1 MPFKKNTDGSIDP
14 NINRDGRRPK
24 KDKKTPRQIRNSEL
38 ESLLR
43 KIKPHVSKSIMTA
56 VGIMDRVEDVS
67 DASKL
72 KAATIILDLYKDT
85 VIKLYDGQDGETDED
100 LEEVEANKP
109 FQVFS
114 FDTEKKEDQS
124 E

>member
-1 MPFKKNTDGSIDP
+1 MPFVKGDP

-24 KDKKTPRQIRNSEL
+24 KDKKSPRQIRNGEL

-56 VGIMDRVEDVS
+56 VNIMDRVEDTT

-72 KAATIILDLYKDT
+72 KAATIILDLYKET
-85 VIKLYDGQDGETDED
+85 VIKLYDGQEPDTDED
-100 LEEVEANKP
+100 LEEVDSNKP

-114 FDTEKKEDQS
+114 FDTEKKEQS

>member
-14 NINRDGRRPK
+14 NINRDGRKPK
-24 KDKKTPRQIRNSEL
+24 RDKKTPRQIRNSEL

-43 KIKPHVSKSIMTA
+43 KIKPHVSKSVMVAVKIMEKE
-56 VGIMDRVEDVS
+56 EDVT

-72 KAATIILDLYKDT
+72 KAATIILDLYKNT
-85 VIKLYDGQDGETDED
+85 VQSLYDGHDPDED
-100 LEEVEANKP
+100 ENLEELDTAPVLSLKIVDNDKP
-109 FQVFS
+109 
-114 FDTEKKEDQS
+114 S

>member
-1 MPFKKNTDGSIDP
+1 MPFVKGDP

-56 VGIMDRVEDVS
+56 VNIMDRSEDTT

-72 KAATIILDLYKDT
+72 KAATIILDLYKET
-85 VIKLYDGQDGETDED
+85 VVKLYDGHDPDED
-100 LEEVEANKP
+100 ENLEELDTAPVLSLKIVDNDKP
-109 FQVFS
+109 
-114 FDTEKKEDQS
+114 S

>member
-1 MPFKKNTDGSIDP
+1 MPFIKGDP

-85 VIKLYDGQDGETDED
+85 VIKLYDGQDVETDED

>member
-1 MPFKKNTDGSIDP
+1 MPFKKNTDGVIDP
-14 NINRDGRRPK
+14 NINREGRKPRR
-24 KDKKTPRQIRNSEL
+24 DKKTPRQIRNGEL

-56 VGIMDRVEDVS
+56 VNIMDKAPEDTT

-85 VIKLYDGQDGETDED
+85 VIKLYDGEEPDTDGD
-100 LEEVEANKP
+100 LEEVDTAPVLSLKIVDNDKP
-109 FQVFS
+109 
-114 FDTEKKEDQS
+114 S